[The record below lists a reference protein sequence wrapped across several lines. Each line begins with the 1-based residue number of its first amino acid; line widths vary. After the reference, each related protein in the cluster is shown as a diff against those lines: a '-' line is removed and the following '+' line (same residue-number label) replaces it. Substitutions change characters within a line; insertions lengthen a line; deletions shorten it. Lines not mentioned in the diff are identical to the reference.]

1 MVLFR
6 NRFGLKSNELKQMV
20 RELYEIAEET
30 FSHLNEKTIPGLK
43 NRLTSQMQCNGSEI
57 SW

>member
-1 MVLFR
+1 MVC
-6 NRFGLKSNELKQMV
+6 
-20 RELYEIAEET
+20 ELYEIAEET

-43 NRLTSQMQCNGSEI
+43 NRLTSQMQRNGSDI